1 MILSGADLVLGAT
14 GQSCLCVRSCRPDSE
29 GGSAAN
35 RQATLNLIRDVLVV
49 KRRHTEVMKP
59 GGQPVLNP
67 NDSDTA
73 AWSVNF
79 KEGRFSFLSSIVS
92 GGAEGDRVGWMDH
105 FPAGDQSGNP
115 VCDQMLMLL

>member
-35 RQATLNLIRDVLVV
+35 RQATLNLKRDVLVV
-49 KRRHTEVMKP
+49 KRGHTEVMKP

-105 FPAGDQSGNP
+105 FPAGDRVGVQC
-115 VCDQMLMLL
+115 VIKC

>member
-1 MILSGADLVLGAT
+1 MEDEQDDPERSG
-14 GQSCLCVRSCRPDSE
+14 SSSRCYRPVVSLRAFVSTRFCTEVSE

-35 RQATLNLIRDVLVV
+35 RQATLNLVV

-67 NDSDTA
+67 NDSNTA

-79 KEGRFSFLSSIVS
+79 KEGRFSFLSSI
-92 GGAEGDRVGWMDH
+92 G
-105 FPAGDQSGNP
+105 
-115 VCDQMLMLL
+115 